1 MYKTYKVIE
10 KFKFLVWLSVAVL
23 VLGIVFSFVRGI
35 DLSIDFKGG
44 SRVAYSYTGKVDF
57 KKIKDQTEKS
67 LATVGS
73 KTEIMYSYTG
83 DIDNS
88 TIESAMSQFTLDGFT
103 FGTSGTT
110 MYDYSIIKVTAV
122 GNNVLSQEQIDKIS
136 AHMVKTFATNNI
148 NYFDK
153 EESVSGSMKVEISES
168 EDFTTGQTSFV
179 INVIGNNSL
188 STPQVQ
194 KIEEDLVN
202 LYPDNQITQREVNSV
217 SASFGQEF
225 FAKSLYA
232 VLLACILVVIYV
244 GYRFRKVGGL
254 KAGIASLA
262 ALIHDLVLIFCVDV
276 IFGITIDLNFIA
288 VFLTILGYSLND
300 TIVIFDRLRENTL
313 IYEDTKPVRE
323 LMNMSISQSLK
334 RTTVTSVTTFVA
346 ITCVTV
352 VAAIRGLDSILTF
365 SIPMSVGC
373 VFGTFSSLFISG
385 PIYVFWK
392 ERDAKKGKKRSKTN
406 YANKLNP
413 KKAKKRSY

>member
-1 MYKTYKVIE
+1 MYKTYKIIE

-23 VLGIVFSFVRGI
+23 VLGIVFSFVRGV

-57 KKIKDQTEKS
+57 EIVKKQAEKS
-67 LATVGS
+67 LKAVGS
-73 KTEIMYSYTG
+73 KTELMYSYTG
-83 DIDNS
+83 ELDNS
-88 TIESAMSQFTLDGFT
+88 TISSAMSGFTLEGYSFD
-103 FGTSGTT
+103 TSSTT
-110 MYDYSIIKVTAV
+110 LYDHSIIKIETV
-122 GNNVLSQEQIDKIS
+122 GNKLLSQEEIDSIS
-136 AHMVKTFATNNI
+136 THMTKKFATNNI

-153 EESVSGSMKVEISES
+153 NEIVSGSMKVEVTES
-168 EDFTTGQTSFV
+168 SDFSTGETSFV
-179 INVIGNNSL
+179 INVIGNTSI
-188 STPQVQ
+188 STLQAQ
-194 KIEEDLVN
+194 RIEDDLIT
-202 LYPDNQITQREVNSV
+202 LYPDNNIDQKQLNSV

-313 IYEDTKPVRE
+313 IYEDKKPVRE

-392 ERDAKKGKKRSKTN
+392 EREAKKGKKRTKTN

>member
-1 MYKTYKVIE
+1 MYKTYKIID
-10 KFKFLVWLSVAVL
+10 KFKFLVWVSVALL

-44 SRVAYSYTGKVDF
+44 SRVSYSYTGKIDF
-57 KKIKDQTEKS
+57 EKIKKQAEKS
-67 LATVGS
+67 LKSVGS
-73 KTEIMYSYTG
+73 KTEVMYSYTG
-83 DIDNS
+83 DLDSS
-88 TIESAMSQFTLDGFT
+88 TISSAMSGYTLEGFT
-103 FGTSGTT
+103 FDTSGTT
-110 MYDYSIIKVTAV
+110 LYDHSIIKVETV
-122 GNNVLSQEQIDKIS
+122 GSKILTQKQIDNIS
-136 AHMVKTFATNNI
+136 AHMSKKFATNNI

-153 EESVSGSMKVEISES
+153 NEYVSGSMKVEVTES
-168 EDFTTGQTSFV
+168 SDFSTGQTSFV
-179 INVIGNNSL
+179 INVIGNTSI
-188 STPQVQ
+188 STLQAQ
-194 KIEEDLVN
+194 KIEADLIT
-202 LYPDNQITQREVNSV
+202 LYPESNIDQEQLNSV

-244 GYRFRKVGGL
+244 GYRFRKVGGI
-254 KAGIASLA
+254 KAAIASLV

-313 IYEDTKPVRE
+313 IYEDTKSVRE

-373 VFGTFSSLFISG
+373 VFGTFSSLFVSG

-392 ERDAKKGKKRSKTN
+392 EREAKKGKKRTKTN
-406 YANKLNP
+406 YTNKLNP
-413 KKAKKRSY
+413 KKAKKKSY